1 MEKQYL
7 SIRETAREFDVPE
20 WLLRREVKG
29 GNVPHIKSGVKVLI
43 NRDSFREYLARLEG
57 ESVR

>member
-7 SIRETAREFDVPE
+7 SIRETAREFDIPE
-20 WLLRREVKG
+20 LLIRRQVKG

-43 NRDSFREYLARLEG
+43 SRESFREYLANLEG

>member
-1 MEKQYL
+1 MEKRYL
-7 SIRETAREFDVPE
+7 SIRETAREFDIPE
-20 WLLRREVKG
+20 GLLRREVKG